1 MLSYVNV
8 ICHTPQVPWI
18 PGQQPLTVRSER
30 REEVAQMAGKKSS
43 GGKNHRSA
51 ITGRFVTAGTAKRS
65 PKTTVSEKR
74 K

>member
-1 MLSYVNV
+1 MSHLSA
-8 ICHTPQVPWI
+8 IRHLPPVPWI
-18 PGQQPLTVRSER
+18 PGQQALAVRSDR
-30 REEVAQMAGKKSS
+30 RKEVAQMAAKKSS